1 MPFNRIVIDAMGGDN
16 APLEIIKGAASACK
30 RSEDIYCLFVGNE
43 EKIRPIILDEK
54 IPEDRWEIVP
64 ASDVITMDDK
74 PKEAVNEKEDAS
86 INVSTKLIRD
96 NKGDALVSAGN
107 TGATILSCS
116 KFLQRMPGIERG
128 VLAAILPSIR
138 KKHGDPGVSIMLD
151 VGATLH
157 CTMNQLISFAIMG
170 VQYAKEVVAI
180 ENPKV
185 GLLNIG
191 EEDTKGNEVLIE
203 TNKALKKIEEFKFI
217 GNIEGKD
224 ILRGVADVIV
234 TEGLVG
240 NIVLKSM
247 EGIAEMSITTG
258 KRIWKKSLLSRVGLT
273 MLAPVLKKYKKRM
286 DYSEYGGAPILG
298 FQKLVIKAHGRSKA
312 KAIMNA
318 ILMAERS
325 VRCNLVQHME
335 ESMKQFYIHLFD
347 HELEN
352 GGSQIPENA
361 G

>member
-1 MPFNRIVIDAMGGDN
+1 MPHNRIVIDAMGGDN
-16 APLEIIKGAASACK
+16 APLEIIKGASSACK
-30 RSEDIYCLFVGNE
+30 ENSDIYCLFVGKE
-43 EKIRPIILDEK
+43 DEVIPLIEQEK
-54 IPEDRWEIVP
+54 IPASRWEIIP
-64 ASDVITMDDK
+64 ASEVITMKDK
-74 PKEAVNEKEDAS
+74 PKDAVNGKPDAS
-86 INVSTKLIRD
+86 INIAAQLIRD
-96 NKGDALVSAGN
+96 EKGDALVSAGN

-116 KFLQRMPGIERG
+116 KFLPRMPGIERG

-191 EEDTKGNEVLIE
+191 EEDTKGHGVLVE
-203 TNKALKKIEEFKFI
+203 TNKALKKIEEFEFI

-234 TEGLVG
+234 TEGMIG
-240 NIVLKSM
+240 NIVLKCL
-247 EGIAEMSITTG
+247 EGIAEMSIKTG

-325 VRCNLVQHME
+325 VRCDLVRHME
-335 ESMKQFYIHLFD
+335 QSMKEFYIHLFD
-347 HELEN
+347 HE
-352 GGSQIPENA
+352 SDA
-361 G
+361 GRSLTADNQ